1 MRVLREFESHSF
13 RQEPSIHAGS
23 KVIKTSTPHRTRL
36 RICAC
41 LLRVNSMRCSTL
53 CTRSHQRGHAARP
66 AFLIGLR
73 CALWVSPPN
82 IPAFVLPALEC
93 RSVCAA
99 LLRPAHVPG
108 SCMASA
114 SQLMVSALWRRK
126 GVGSLAHRAGTAV
139 ACGSAWHRVCAAG
152 QRMQVQI
159 NSIPVCCKPIKFI
172 LVVFKLKPAA
182 IWAKED

>member
-1 MRVLREFESHSF
+1 MTFRSPICSPVLSLIPHESNDNRPVCSSSF
-13 RQEPSIHAGS
+13 VP
-23 KVIKTSTPHRTRL
+23 
-36 RICAC
+36 
-41 LLRVNSMRCSTL
+41 CSHVAVL
-53 CTRSHQRGHAARP
+53 HQRGDAGRSD
-66 AFLIGLR
+66 FLIELR

-82 IPAFVLPALEC
+82 ITAFVLPALEC